1 VTDARTIVFFP
12 EGAYGP
18 TNNCVGIGQ
27 VLRARGHRVVFI
39 VEESFAGTL
48 EAKGFEERLMRL
60 GPKPELEEAPGQFWI
75 DFIRDTSPVFR
86 KPTIAQLEEFI
97 APTFQALVDGSKYV
111 QPRLVEI
118 FSELGPDVIV
128 EDNVVAFPAL
138 AGSGRPWVR
147 IVSCNPAEIKD
158 KAIAPFSSGFPA
170 LDRSAWPT
178 FLGEVRRTHGEMW
191 ADFDAFCRDH
201 GDHGLTY
208 GPLGPDFIS
217 ESPWL
222 NLYSYPA
229 EADYPRERPL
239 GRTWHRLDSTVRAA
253 DTTWELPEHLR
264 ERDGA
269 LIYLSLGSLGSADVG
284 LMQRLVDLLA
294 TTEHRVI
301 VSKGPLAEQITLHD
315 QQTGEGFLPQPA
327 ILPQVDLVI
336 THGGNNTVTECF
348 HHGKP
353 MIVLP
358 LFWDQVDNAQRADE
372 TGFGRRLATYDFRD
386 EELTDAIDELLA
398 DAALATRLAAVAA
411 RLQANP
417 GTVRAA
423 DLIERVARTGA
434 PAG

>member
-1 VTDARTIVFFP
+1 VTDARTVVFFP

-27 VLRARGHRVVFI
+27 VLRARGHRVVFV

-60 GPKPELEEAPGQFWI
+60 GPPPAEPEVPGQFWI
-75 DFIRDTSPVFR
+75 DFIRDTAPVFR
-86 KPTIAQLEEFI
+86 KPTIEQLGEFI
-97 APTFQALVDGSKYV
+97 APTFQALIDGAKYV
-111 QPRLVEI
+111 DSRLLEI
-118 FSELGPDVIV
+118 FDEVGPDVIV
-128 EDNVVAFPAL
+128 EDNVVSFPAL
-138 AGSGRPWVR
+138 GASGRPWVR

-158 KAIAPFSSGFPA
+158 PAIAPFSSGYPA
-170 LDRSAWPT
+170 ADRRDWPA
-178 FLGEVRRTHGEMW
+178 FLEEVRRTHGDMW
-191 ADFDAFCRDH
+191 ADFDAFCREH
-201 GDHGLTY
+201 GEPGLSY
-208 GPLGPDFIS
+208 GPLGPDFTA

-222 NLYSYPA
+222 NLYGYPA

-239 GRTWHRLDSTVRAA
+239 GPTWHRVDSSVRAA
-253 DTTWELPEHLR
+253 DATWDLPAHLQ

-301 VSKGPLAEQITLHD
+301 VSKGPLADQITLHD
-315 QQTGEGFLPQPA
+315 NQTGEGFLPQPA

-336 THGGNNTVTECF
+336 THGGNNTVTEAF

-358 LFWDQVDNAQRADE
+358 LFWDQVDNAQRVDE
-372 TGFGRRLATYDFRD
+372 TGFGRRLATYAFRD
-386 EELTDAIDELLA
+386 EELSDAIDELL
-398 DAALATRLAAVAA
+398 DDRALARRLSEMSS
-411 RLQANP
+411 RIKSGN

-423 DLIERVARTGA
+423 DLIERVA
-434 PAG
+434 AGEG